1 MSFIDCLNRSIQA
14 GEIDPQR
21 GKEAEDLFNELIADG
36 ARFDESTASQRT
48 FDILQFQAFQRK
60 RQRMIQVR
68 ISEARFQEMNS
79 YRNAHGQK
87 DMAAGYRAL
96 VDRDE
101 FAPYGNLESRRK
113 EILGRSHSILHGVL
127 STFRRT
133 LLGET
138 RNKANLRN
146 MIHEVFG
153 RETGDKAAKELA
165 QAWDE
170 SAEFLRKRA
179 NRGGMAIPKRK
190 DWGMPQTHDTLKARE
205 AGMQEWVNFHR
216 PLIDPQKLIDYSRGF
231 SPNSLDTD
239 LILKEVYE
247 SIITKGFNNSEPA
260 LTAGK
265 QKLGN
270 KRAEHRYLPFKDSE
284 SWLKHH
290 DRFGEG
296 DPFSVMMA
304 HVDGMSR
311 DIARLE
317 IFGPNDEAMRTFLKE
332 SAIKSAVQK
341 DASKVKRK
349 GVLAFRNWED
359 YTRSVNNQTDNMVDA
374 FTGALNHPVNEKVAL
389 TFAGFRSLHAS
400 AVLGSAA
407 ISALTD
413 VNYQRIAAKHA
424 GLPQTRLMKE
434 VLANIMT
441 LDSVPRGT
449 VATRL
454 GLIAEQWSTV
464 GSAQFRYVGEVEGP
478 EIARRM
484 SDFVLRVSGLSPWT
498 QANRWGFGMTF
509 LGDLADNV
517 GTQFGG
523 LHPNMQGLMKKYGI
537 GEADWD
543 VIRKTPLY
551 DASVDVDGWSGP
563 GTLFMRPENITKR
576 TDLTPEMADQLTN
589 KLLRM
594 VQSETEFAVPT
605 VSLKGRVQI
614 VGNTRPGTF
623 QGELLR
629 SAAMYKT
636 FALTILNTH
645 INRVLSQPGALARG
659 KAGADLI
666 ISTTLMG
673 AMALQLKEIVKG
685 KDPRPMDGEDSA
697 KFWTSALVQGGGLGL
712 FGDFLFSDLNRYG
725 GGLPQQLAGP
735 VVQFGDDVI
744 RRAFIGNI
752 FEFAAG
758 DDTNFGREMVR
769 LARRYTP
776 GGSIWYAR
784 LAYERM
790 LLDQLQLWA
799 DPDAKK
805 NLRQQRKRFKNTTGQ
820 RFWWNP
826 GTTSPQRLPQAS
838 R

>member
-1 MSFIDCLNRSIQA
+1 MAFIDCLNRSIQA
-14 GEIDPQR
+14 GEIDPKRAQ
-21 GKEAEDLFNELIADG
+21 EAKDLFDELTGDAN
-36 ARFDESTASQRT
+36 RFDEATASQKT
-48 FDILQFQAFQRK
+48 FDILQFQAFQKK
-60 RQRMIQVR
+60 RQRMLQVQVA
-68 ISEARFQEMNS
+68 EARFQEMKS

-101 FAPYGNLESRRK
+101 FAPYDNLESRRK
-113 EILGRSHSILHGVL
+113 QILGRSHSILNGVL
-127 STFRRT
+127 ATFRRT
-133 LLGET
+133 LLGEP

-146 MIHEVFG
+146 MVHEMFG
-153 RETGDKAAKELA
+153 RDTGDVSAKELSK
-165 QAWDE
+165 AWDE
-170 SAEFLRKRA
+170 SAEFLRQRA

-190 DWGMPQTHDTLKARE
+190 DWGMPQTHNTLKIRE
-205 AGMQEWVNFHR
+205 TSMQDWVNFVR
-216 PLIDPQKLIDYSRGF
+216 DKINPQRLIDYSRGF
-231 SPNSLDTD
+231 SPNSLETD

-247 SIITKGFNNSEPA
+247 TITTKGFNNSEPA
-260 LTAGK
+260 LTAGR
-265 QKLGN
+265 QKLAN
-270 KRAEHRYLPFKDSE
+270 RRAEHRFLPFKDSE
-284 SWLKHH
+284 SWLEYH

-296 DPFSVMMA
+296 DSFSVMMA

-317 IFGPNDEAMRTFLKE
+317 VFGPNDEAMREFLKE
-332 SAIKSAVQK
+332 TALKSAVQK
-341 DASKVKRK
+341 DASQVKRK
-349 GVLAFRNWED
+349 GILKFRDWES
-359 YTRSVNNQTDNMVDA
+359 YTRSLLNQSDNMVDA
-374 FTGALNHPVNEKVAL
+374 FTGRLNHPVNENVAL
-389 TFAGFRSLHAS
+389 TFAGFRSLHAA
-400 AVLGSAA
+400 AVLGSAV

-413 VNYQRIAAKHA
+413 INYQRIAARTA
-424 GLPQTRLMKE
+424 GLPQVKLMNN
-434 VLANIMT
+434 VLKNLLS
-441 LDSVPRGT
+441 LDNVSRGT
-449 VATRL
+449 IATRL

-464 GSAQFRYVGEVEGP
+464 GSAQMRYVGEVEGP
-478 EIARRM
+478 EVARRL

-517 GTQFGG
+517 GTEFGR
-523 LHPNMQGLMKKYGI
+523 LDPNMQGLMKKYGI
-537 GEADWD
+537 SEADWD
-543 VIRKTPLY
+543 IMRSTPLY
-551 DASVDVDGWSGP
+551 DASLDVDGWSGP
-563 GTLFMRPENITKR
+563 GTLFLRPENIAKR
-576 TDLTPEMADQLTN
+576 TDLNPQIADQVTN

-636 FALTILNTH
+636 FALTIINTH
-645 INRVLSQPGALARG
+645 INRVLSKPGALAKG
-659 KAGADLI
+659 KAAADLV

-673 AMALQLKEIVKG
+673 GLALQLKEIVKG
-685 KDPRPMDGEDSA
+685 KDPRPMGGENGV

-712 FGDFLFSDLNRYG
+712 FGDFLFADLNRYG

-744 RRAFIGNI
+744 RRAFLGNI
-752 FEFAAG
+752 FEFAQG
-758 DDTNFGREMVR
+758 DETNFGREMVR
-769 LARRYTP
+769 LMRRYTP

-784 LAYERM
+784 LAYERL

-805 NLRQQRKRFKNTTGQ
+805 NLRRQRKRFRSTTGQ

-826 GTTSPQRLPQAS
+826 GTTAPQRPPQVS

>member
-1 MSFIDCLNRSIQA
+1 MSFIDCLNRSITA

-21 GKEAEDLFNELIADG
+21 GKEANDLFEELMADG
-36 ARFDESTASQRT
+36 SRFDEATASQRT

-60 RQRMIQVR
+60 RQRMMQVR
-68 ISEARFQEMNS
+68 VSEARFQEMKS

-87 DMAAGYRAL
+87 DMAAGFRAL
-96 VDRDE
+96 HDRDE
-101 FAPYGNLESRRK
+101 FAPYTNIEAERK
-113 EILGRSHSILHGVL
+113 AYRGRAQSIMANVL
-127 STFRRT
+127 ATFRPN
-133 LLGET
+133 LVGNT
-138 RNKANLRN
+138 RNKASLRS
-146 MIHEVFG
+146 MVHEMFG
-153 RETGDKAAKELA
+153 KDTGDKLAKELA
-165 QAWDE
+165 Q
-170 SAEFLRKRA
+170 SANEGFEFLRKTA
-179 NRGGMAIPKRK
+179 NRLGMAIPKHNN
-190 DWGMPQTHDTLKARE
+190 WGMPQTHDTLKTRE
-205 AGMQEWVNFHR
+205 ASMQEWVDFHR

-231 SPNSLDTD
+231 NVNALQTD

-247 SIITKGFNNSEPA
+247 TITTKGFSNSEPA

-270 KRAEHRYLPFKDSE
+270 KRAEHRFLPFKDSE

-290 DRFGEG
+290 ERFGVG
-296 DPFSVMMA
+296 DPYSVMMA
-304 HVDGMSR
+304 HIDGMSK
-311 DIARLE
+311 DIAMLKV
-317 IFGPNDEAMRTFLKE
+317 FGPNPEAMRDFLKE
-332 SAIKSAVQK
+332 SALKSAVQK

-349 GVLAFRNWED
+349 GIAFRNWED
-359 YTRSVNNQTDNMVDA
+359 YTKSLLNQSDNMVDA
-374 FTGALNHPVNEKVAL
+374 FSGSLNSPVNESVGR
-389 TFAGFRSLHAS
+389 TFAGFRSLHAA
-400 AVLGSAA
+400 AVLGSAT

-413 VNYQRIAAKHA
+413 VNYQRIAARHA
-424 GLPQTRLMKE
+424 GLPQTRIMSE
-434 VLANIMT
+434 VLSNIVA
-441 LDSVPRGT
+441 LDNVSRGT

-464 GSAQFRYVGEVEGP
+464 GSAQMRYVGEVEGP

-517 GTQFGG
+517 GTKFGG
-523 LHPNMQGLMKKYGI
+523 LDPNMQGLMKKYGI
-537 GEADWD
+537 SEADWD
-543 VIRKTPLY
+543 QIRKTPLY

-563 GTLFMRPENITKR
+563 GTLFLRPENIVKR
-576 TDLTPEMADQLTN
+576 TDLTPELADQLTN

-645 INRVLSQPGALARG
+645 INRVLSQPGAYAKG
-659 KAGADLI
+659 VAAADLA

-673 AMALQLKEIVKG
+673 AMALQLKEVVKG
-685 KDPRPMDGEDSA
+685 KDPRPMEDT
-697 KFWTSALVQGGGLGL
+697 KFWTAALVQGGGLGL

-744 RRAFIGNI
+744 RRAFLGNI

-758 DDTNFGREMVR
+758 DETNFGREMVR
-769 LARRYTP
+769 LMRRYTP
-776 GGSIWYAR
+776 GGSIWYSR
-784 LAYERM
+784 LAYERL

-799 DPDAKK
+799 DPQAKK
-805 NLRQQRKRFKNTTGQ
+805 NLRQQRKRFKRTTGQ

-826 GTTSPQRLPQAS
+826 GTTAPQRGPQLTE
-838 R
+838 